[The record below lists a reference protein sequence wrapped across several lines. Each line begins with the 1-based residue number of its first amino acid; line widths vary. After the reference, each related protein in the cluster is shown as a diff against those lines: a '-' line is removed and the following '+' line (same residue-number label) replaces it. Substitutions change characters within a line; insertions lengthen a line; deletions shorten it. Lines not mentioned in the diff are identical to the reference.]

1 MIKSKKTCLVD
12 ECNFSPFSKGY
23 CYFHSQKKP
32 LKKSYKPISKLSEKG
47 KIAKEK
53 KKEYTLKQWDLFL
66 EIWNERPHVCY
77 ETCKPIYGEPL
88 SIYFH
93 HCLEKNPYPEFALE
107 KWNIVIVTGD
117 THSQVHS
124 NIDKTP
130 KIKQLTQELKE
141 KYL

>member
-1 MIKSKKTCLVD
+1 MIKSKKVCEID
-12 ECNFSPFSKGY
+12 GCNFPVFSHSL
-23 CYFHSQKKP
+23 CYFHSKKKL
-32 LKKSYKPISKLSEKG
+32 LKKSYKPIKKISTKG
-47 KIAKEK
+47 VIAKEK
-53 KKEYTLKQWDLFL
+53 KKEYTLKQWEFFL

-77 ETCKPIYGEPL
+77 ETGKPIYGEPL

-93 HCLEKNPYPEFALE
+93 HCLEKNPYPQFALE
-107 KWNIVIVTGD
+107 KWNIVIVTGE

-130 KIKQLTQELKE
+130 KIKQLTKELKE